1 MTAALTLASASPVSG
16 ANDGQIIGKN
26 QITLTGDRLTPEALW
41 AMGRIGT
48 FAVSPDAQKIVY
60 TVSYYSVQQNKSHTV
75 LYLMDADGANPTLLT
90 TTADNESEPAFTPD
104 GQRITFLS
112 GKSGSSQIWEM
123 ALDGTS
129 RRQVSFCHKDVEG
142 YKFSPDGK
150 KVIIVHSVDTYT
162 SIEKKYD
169 DLPLSSGMVITD
181 LNYKHWDRY
190 VTTIPHIFVADV
202 QDGRTGD
209 GIDLLNGE
217 PFECPMLPFGGSEQF
232 NWSPDSRYIVYT
244 SRKKTG
250 RDYAIS
256 TDSDI
261 YRYDTATGQ
270 TENLCKPSDYK
281 EPEID
286 PSRSMEHQIINH
298 LDRDCN
304 VGYDTNPAYS
314 PDGKYV
320 AWLSMARNGYE
331 SDRTRLCVL
340 DLKTGAKTY
349 VTEAF
354 QSGVNGFCWAAD
366 SRSFYFTG
374 VWQARSMVHSTNL
387 KGEVRPLTT
396 GDFDYGAG
404 LALCGKNLIVTR
416 HSISAPDD
424 IYSLSS

>member
-1 MTAALTLASASPVSG
+1 MTAALTLASTSPVSG

-104 GQRITFLS
+104 GQKITFLS

-209 GIDLLNGE
+209 G
-217 PFECPMLPFGGSEQF
+217 
-232 NWSPDSRYIVYT
+232 VY
-244 SRKKTG
+244 R
-250 RDYAIS
+250 
-256 TDSDI
+256 
-261 YRYDTATGQ
+261 Q
-270 TENLCKPSDYK
+270 
-281 EPEID
+281 
-286 PSRSMEHQIINH
+286 
-298 LDRDCN
+298 
-304 VGYDTNPAYS
+304 
-314 PDGKYV
+314 
-320 AWLSMARNGYE
+320 
-331 SDRTRLCVL
+331 
-340 DLKTGAKTY
+340 
-349 VTEAF
+349 
-354 QSGVNGFCWAAD
+354 
-366 SRSFYFTG
+366 
-374 VWQARSMVHSTNL
+374 
-387 KGEVRPLTT
+387 
-396 GDFDYGAG
+396 
-404 LALCGKNLIVTR
+404 
-416 HSISAPDD
+416 
-424 IYSLSS
+424 

>member
-1 MTAALTLASASPVSG
+1 MNLIHVMTAALTLASASPVSG

-104 GQRITFLS
+104 GQKITFLS
-112 GKSGSSQIWEM
+112 SNSGSSQIWEM

-202 QDGRTGD
+202 QDGRAGD

-270 TENLCKPSDYK
+270 TENLCKPADYK

-286 PSRSMEHQIINH
+286 PSRSMEHQAINH
-298 LDRDCN
+298 FDDRRHPRNELRPRRGGSRDL
-304 VGYDTNPAYS
+304 Y
-314 PDGKYV
+314 GKRPRRGG
-320 AWLSMARNGYE
+320 WPRQRGARQRPQRGHP
-331 SDRTRLCVL
+331 R
-340 DLKTGAKTY
+340 
-349 VTEAF
+349 
-354 QSGVNGFCWAAD
+354 
-366 SRSFYFTG
+366 
-374 VWQARSMVHSTNL
+374 
-387 KGEVRPLTT
+387 VRR
-396 GDFDYGAG
+396 GMW
-404 LALCGKNLIVTR
+404 R
-416 HSISAPDD
+416 
-424 IYSLSS
+424 LSSHFCALLRVFAQRGSFSCRKFSCIKPAHFSR

>member
-1 MTAALTLASASPVSG
+1 
-16 ANDGQIIGKN
+16 
-26 QITLTGDRLTPEALW
+26 
-41 AMGRIGT
+41 
-48 FAVSPDAQKIVY
+48 
-60 TVSYYSVQQNKSHTV
+60 
-75 LYLMDADGANPTLLT
+75 
-90 TTADNESEPAFTPD
+90 
-104 GQRITFLS
+104 
-112 GKSGSSQIWEM
+112 M

-142 YKFSPDGK
+142 YKFSPTGKK

-162 SIEKKYD
+162 SIEKKIRRPAIIQRYGHHRPQ
-169 DLPLSSGMVITD
+169 LQTLGPLRD
-181 LNYKHWDRY
+181 HH
-190 VTTIPHIFVADV
+190 PHIFVADV

-354 QSGVNGFCWAAD
+354 QSGVDGFCWAAD

-404 LALCGKNLIVTR
+404 LALCGKKPHR
-416 HSISAPDD
+416 HPPQHQCAG
-424 IYSLSS
+424 